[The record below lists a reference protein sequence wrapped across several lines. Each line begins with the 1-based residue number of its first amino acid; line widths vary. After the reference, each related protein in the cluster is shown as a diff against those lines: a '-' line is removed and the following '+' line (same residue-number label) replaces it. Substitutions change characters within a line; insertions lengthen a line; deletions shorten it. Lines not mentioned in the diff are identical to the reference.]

1 MNHMPMMGSSRKRH
15 DLLDFLSNPNKAKAT
30 IDAHRQATIEHSKA
44 AEFHKKTKADALKV
58 IEELT
63 RKQVLH
69 DEAEA
74 RLEARQKTLDDLS
87 GKLNAQIADYNFK
100 HKEVD
105 DLKTELQRQKADQH
119 HILQRMTN
127 DILAKDQDANQKH
140 MHLEQQLMSVAQQRN
155 ELSKREASVIEREN
169 SILAFA
175 NQLKGE

>member
-1 MNHMPMMGSSRKRH
+1 MPMMGSSRKRH

-119 HILQRMTN
+119 QILQRMTN
-127 DILAKDQDANQKH
+127 DVLAKDQDANQKQL
-140 MHLEQQLMSVAQQRN
+140 HLEQQLMSAAQKHDEISR
-155 ELSKREASVIEREN
+155 REALVLQRETE
-169 SILAFA
+169 IVEFA
-175 NQLKGE
+175 NKLKGL